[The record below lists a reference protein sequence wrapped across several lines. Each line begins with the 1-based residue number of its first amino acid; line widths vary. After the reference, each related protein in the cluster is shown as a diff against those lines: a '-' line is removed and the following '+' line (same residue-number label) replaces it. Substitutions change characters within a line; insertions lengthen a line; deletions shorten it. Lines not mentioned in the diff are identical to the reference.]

1 MKTNL
6 LSITNRIP
14 LVLLFLLLSILSWG
28 QLTLGTSPYTQNFN
42 GTTLPTGWSTRTSAS
57 ATALGT
63 SNTPATTD
71 TWANT
76 ASGFKFCASVK
87 SPLTST
93 SNAATQNSA
102 SDRSLS
108 VRSSGSLGDPGQ
120 SFALQIANTTG
131 KTGFSLT
138 FNAQLQDVQGRTTTY
153 RVDYGTG
160 STPTSFTQIGTTFTD
175 LGINTGAWGTQNL
188 TFNFGTSLDNIS
200 SNVWIRIV
208 SLSPSTGSGSRCT
221 FGIDDVSLSWSTA
234 SASYSGV
241 SAGAGVKP
249 ATLSSLINTQAAS
262 VLNFDFTVTDDS
274 NTASF
279 NDNLPTLINQIVIP
293 QGSGNDISDW
303 TQAIAGA
310 VLTDGTNTITGTVN
324 AGNITFSGIP
334 VTTSALGYIADDG
347 NKTYVL
353 KIWLNTTL
361 GGTLP
366 TTVDGL
372 NLAFKVDRSNFTT
385 ASSATSTQ
393 FESGAGTAVESG
405 ANNNAVSVIATKI
418 AFVQQPSN
426 ATVNSNMSPAVTVSA
441 NDANGNRDLDY
452 VTSMTITSTGSL
464 SGSPVN
470 TNAILGLASYS
481 SLQHTATG
489 SGLKLTVNSSSFA
502 PVDSNIFNV
511 TLVSAATDY
520 FRSKVT
526 TGNWANAGSWESS
539 SNGITWIDATLA
551 PTSSATAINILNGN
565 TITVAASATGKNI
578 TVETGGIL
586 AVNSSFTITGTN
598 AVNGTWN
605 QTSSTAISNSGT
617 LVFNANSI
625 YNHNVNGGTIP
636 TATWNLSSNCNIIG
650 YTNSSAVTGPSGIG
664 QTFGNLTFNNASSS
678 SYINLFSAT
687 SSITVNGTLTVGPA
701 SGNLVSFSN
710 SSGTITANVNK
721 INITGGALNGVGAS
735 AVLNLSVATDLNISG
750 DGVFRMSTGT
760 GVSNVTI
767 NNDVNLTDA
776 GVIQMVGGTAST
788 VPAQTM
794 NVMRDF
800 IINGVSAQLN
810 MKSNSSSSAVPVV
823 NVGRN
828 FSSNNTDT
836 SAVDVDFGTGTVT
849 NSAINITGNLTH
861 TGNGVYQ
868 TNSSSQAKGFV
879 FKGTSSNPSQLSYSG
894 ENSNYTS
901 YVVDTNAY
909 AKLLTDLTLGGS
921 TGPVS
926 YFTVNGSLDFSDK
939 SVAGNNTARFIT
951 TSGATLVTSNTNGIG
966 GTTSSGS
973 LKSFAST
980 NTSSSNGTAQLVA
993 GVNYTFNANT
1003 IAPFPTGTFGNPAIV
1018 NINANV
1024 TNNISGVT
1032 TTVTNALNIAN
1043 GALFGLNTAA
1053 NSNLSLSNTG
1063 AKLNIAS
1070 GGTFDNCGE
1079 NYITSSGGTP
1089 SVVIDGTFITRDA
1102 QGFTGTN
1109 TSIPSIVP
1117 ALGTNSII
1125 EYGLNGNQAVTD
1137 FAYKNLT
1144 FSGGGTKTTTT
1155 ISSITGTVTINSGV
1169 IVDADTK
1176 TFGGSGTNLTMLGTG
1191 KLITGGSGTK
1201 PDAQGS
1207 FSLANTSTI
1216 EFTGTSATQI
1226 RLAPQYA
1233 NVIVA
1238 GTNVV
1243 AGTTTNGGL
1252 TFQNGG
1258 RFTVKNGARFKV
1270 NNDNGFSGATT
1281 TAIKNTNTPVII
1293 LEAGSTIDYTGSD
1306 QIITNNLAYENLTIS
1321 TAGTKTG
1328 ASGNLMVNNLTTV
1341 SAGILKISETV
1352 DNATSNVLFA
1362 RKGIS
1367 NSGGTVS
1374 FASNSQLMQDNDAI
1388 NTGNIKSSRNAK
1400 LPKMGYTYWSSPVA
1414 LQNLYT
1420 FSNGGLAG
1428 GTPKNRFFVYDEATD
1443 TFKNT
1448 GVFLLNDTSVF
1459 ETGKGYAVRGMDN
1472 FSMGMPTTSYEFIFT
1487 GVPNNASVSF
1497 TPLKWTNASKGYNLV
1512 GNPYPSNINFD
1523 DLYNANS
1530 TRMYATAYFWTNNDM
1545 TVTQQQGSGYSGN
1558 NYAIYN
1564 LTGGTPSVHID
1575 GAPDQPSL
1583 ASITPSNI
1591 IKVAQG
1597 FIIKTKQAGKEQSLN
1612 FTNDI
1617 RITDNGTFFNN
1628 KSNSE
1633 KDRFWLQLTSPSNIA
1648 NVILVGY
1655 IPGATNDF
1663 EIDFDGE
1670 LFIIGSDSFYSLLD
1684 SKKLAIQGK
1693 ASFSQEDKVSLGNVY
1708 SQNGNYKIS
1717 IADKQGIFSTG
1728 QNIYLKDKLLN
1739 KVINLSNEDYIFQAV
1754 KGTDVTRFD
1763 IIYKDEVVLNTG
1775 SDSKSDFIVYRDG
1788 DNQVIKSSKKLGNIE
1803 IFDVSGK
1810 LIKTYHTPSNEI
1822 RLDTTS
1828 FLNGVY
1834 ILKVEN
1840 SGDIKTKKIIK

>member
-6 LSITNRIP
+6 LFITNRIQF
-14 LVLLFLLLSILSWG
+14 VFLFLLLSVLGWG
-28 QLTLGTSPYTQNFN
+28 QVILGSSPYTQNFN
-42 GTTLPTGWSTRTSAS
+42 GTTLPTGWTTRTGSTSTSLGSA
-57 ATALGT
+57 
-63 SNTPATTD
+63 ATTATSD
-71 TWANT
+71 TWAST
-76 ASGFKFCASVK
+76 TSGFKFCASVK

-108 VRSSGSLGDPGQ
+108 VRTSGSVGDPGQ
-120 SFALQIANTTG
+120 SFALQIANTAG
-131 KTGFSLT
+131 KTGFSLN
-138 FNAQLQDVQGRTTTY
+138 FNAQLQDVQGRTITY

-175 LGINTGAWGTQNL
+175 LGINSGSWGSQNL

-208 SLSPSTGSGSRCT
+208 SLSSSTGSGSRCT

-241 SAGAGVKP
+241 SAGAGVEP
-249 ATLSSLINTQAAS
+249 AVLSSLINTQAAS
-262 VLNFDFTVTDDS
+262 VLNFDFTVTDDN
-274 NTASF
+274 NTLLF

-303 TQAIAGA
+303 TQVIAGA
-310 VLTDGTNTITGTVN
+310 VLTDGTNTIAGTVN
-324 AGNITFSGIP
+324 IGNITFSGIP
-334 VTTSALGYIADDG
+334 VTTSTLGYIADDG

-393 FESGAGTAVESG
+393 FESGTGTVVESG

-452 VTSMTITSTGSL
+452 VTSMSITSTGSL
-464 SGSPVN
+464 SASPVI
-470 TNAILGLASYS
+470 TNPILGLATYS
-481 SLQHTATG
+481 SLQHIVTG
-489 SGLKLTVNSSSFA
+489 SGLKLTANSSSFA
-502 PVDSNIFNV
+502 PVDSNTFNV

-526 TGNWANAGSWESS
+526 TGNWANVGSWESS
-539 SNGITWIDATLA
+539 SNGITWMDATLA

-565 TITVAASATGKNI
+565 TITVAASATGKNLS
-578 TVETGGIL
+578 VETGGIL
-586 AVNSSFTITGTN
+586 VVNSSFTITGAN

-605 QTSSTAISNSGT
+605 QTSSSAISNGGT

-650 YTNSSAVTGPSGIG
+650 YANSSAVTGPSGIG
-664 QTFGNLTFNNASSS
+664 QIFGNLTFNNASSS
-678 SYINLFSAT
+678 NYINLFSST
-687 SSITVNGTLTVGPA
+687 SSLTVNGTLTVGPA

-735 AVLNLSVATDLNISG
+735 AVLNMSVATDLNISG
-750 DGVFRMSTGT
+750 DGVFRMSTGSGT
-760 GVSNVTI
+760 ANVTI
-767 NNDVNLTDA
+767 NNDVNLKDS
-776 GVIQMVGGTAST
+776 GVIQLVGGAGST
-788 VPAQTM
+788 VPAQTL
-794 NVMRDF
+794 NVQRDF
-800 IINGVSAQLN
+800 IINGVAAQLN
-810 MKSNSSSSAVPVV
+810 MKPNSSSSAVPVV

-828 FSSNNTDT
+828 FSSNNTGV
-836 SAVDVDFGTGTVT
+836 VDVDFGTGTVT

-868 TNSSSQAKGFV
+868 TSSSGLAKGFV
-879 FKGTSSNPSQLSYSG
+879 FKGTSSVPSLISYSG
-894 ENSNYTS
+894 ANSDFTS
-901 YVVDTNAY
+901 YVVDTGAY
-909 AKLLTDLTLGGS
+909 AALLTDLSLGTS
-921 TGPVS
+921 SINPVS
-926 YFTVNGSLDFSDK
+926 SFTVNGNLNFNDK
-939 SVAGNNTARFIT
+939 SIIGNDRARFIT
-951 TSGATLVTSNTNGIG
+951 TTGANLVTSNTNGIG

-973 LKSFAST
+973 LKSFVFT

-1032 TTVTNALNIAN
+1032 TTVTSALNIAN
-1043 GALFGLNTAA
+1043 GAVFGLNTAA

-1070 GGTFDNCGE
+1070 GGTFDNGGE
-1079 NYITSSGGTP
+1079 NYITSSGGSPTI
-1089 SVVIDGTFITRDA
+1089 VIDGTFITRDA

-1109 TSIPSIVP
+1109 TSIPSIIP
-1117 ALGTNSII
+1117 TLGTNSII

-1137 FAYKNLT
+1137 IAYKNLT
-1144 FSGGGTKTTTT
+1144 FSGGRTKTTTT

-1201 PDAQGS
+1201 PDAQGA

-1258 RFTVKNGARFKV
+1258 RFTVKNGSRFKV

-1281 TAIKNTNTPVII
+1281 TAIKNTNTPAII

-1306 QIITNNLAYENLTIS
+1306 QIITNSFPYENLTVS
-1321 TAGTKTG
+1321 TAGIKTG
-1328 ASGNLMVNNLTTV
+1328 ASGNLLVNNLTTV
-1341 SAGILKISETV
+1341 SAGILKISETA
-1352 DNATSNVLFA
+1352 DSATSNVLFA

-1414 LQNLYT
+1414 SQNLYT

-1472 FSMGMPTTSYEFIFT
+1472 FSIGMPTTSYEFIFT
-1487 GVPNNASVSF
+1487 GVPHNANVAF

-1575 GAPDQPSL
+1575 GVPDQPSL
-1583 ASITPSNI
+1583 ASITPSSI

-1628 KSNSE
+1628 KSNIE

-1693 ASFSQEDKVSLGNVY
+1693 ASFSLEDRVSLGNVY

-1717 IADKQGIFSTG
+1717 IADKQGIFNTG

-1739 KVINLSNEDYIFQAV
+1739 KVIDLSNEDYIFQAV
-1754 KGTDVTRFD
+1754 KGTDITRFD
-1763 IIYKDEVVLNTG
+1763 IIYKDELVLNTG
-1775 SDSKSDFIVYRDG
+1775 AISKSDFIVYRDG
-1788 DNQVIKSSKKLGNIE
+1788 DHQVIKSSKKLGKIE

-1810 LIKTYHTPSNEI
+1810 LIKAYNTPLNEI
-1822 RLDTTS
+1822 RLDTTG
-1828 FLNGVY
+1828 FINGVY

-1840 SGDIKTKKIIK
+1840 SGDIKTKKMIR